1 MGDAQMAEFGAAA
14 PYLRKSDM
22 ERLEAQ
28 TRPFDMKKQCFVPDA
43 EEEFLKA
50 SIISRDGDK
59 VTCETSKGVVSS
71 RFQIKTQSTISQRF
85 FYYIYTY
92 IFFYIL
98 TIQNAN
104 PSLSI
109 KWTNYQINFIYMDK
123 IICIDTVFTVNVPT
137 DSNCE
142 GGWCSPS
149 EPAKVW

>member
-28 TRPFDMKKQCFVPDA
+28 TRPFDMKKQWFVPDA

-71 RFQIKTQSTISQRF
+71 RFQIKTQSTISQIHF
-85 FYYIYTY
+85 STIYTHIY
-92 IFFYIL
+92 IFLYF
-98 TIQNAN
+98 
-104 PSLSI
+104 
-109 KWTNYQINFIYMDK
+109 NYSK
-123 IICIDTVFTVNVPT
+123 C
-137 DSNCE
+137 
-142 GGWCSPS
+142 
-149 EPAKVW
+149 